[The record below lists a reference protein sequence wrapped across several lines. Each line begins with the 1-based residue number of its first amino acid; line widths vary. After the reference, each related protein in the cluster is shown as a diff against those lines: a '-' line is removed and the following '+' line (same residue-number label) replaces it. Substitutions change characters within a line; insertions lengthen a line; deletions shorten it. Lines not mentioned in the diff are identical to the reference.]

1 MIKFFARHPTAANL
15 LMALFWV
22 IGILALPSI
31 RRETMPDFSSS
42 EVEIRALYPGAGAE
56 EVEEAVCLRLED
68 ALDGI
73 EYVKEIRSDAREGVA
88 AVTVKMAEN
97 GKFQTFL
104 SDIEKAVDAIDDFP
118 DQVEDPVITEL
129 GKTDLVLSILV
140 SGPMSVRDLKAYCE
154 DLKARF
160 KEIGLSLVDI
170 EGFSDHQLLVELSA
184 DALRRFD
191 LSVPQVAEIVRQQN
205 TDLPAGAIE
214 TGQRDIMI
222 RFVDRRRS
230 PSQLE
235 EIVILADRKGA
246 EVRLGDIGRVTDR
259 FELDED
265 KIMMDGR
272 RTAILRINK
281 TKSQDTIRVADKAK
295 AFIDEERRRQ
305 PQAELIITQDQ
316 SVILADRIDMLVT
329 NGWQGLLLV
338 FLTMWLFFSFRV
350 SFWVVMGLPATFLGA
365 FYFLPYLDLTINML
379 TLVGLLLG
387 LGLMMDD
394 AIVIAEN
401 ISTHRQRGKS
411 ALQSTVDGTREVAA
425 GVISSFITTIC
436 ILGPL
441 AFIKGE
447 MGQVLKVIPM
457 ILILVMAVSLVEAF
471 LILPC
476 HLGHALHG
484 HDPDRAT
491 GLRRRI
497 ERALAWVREQVVGKT
512 VDVLIR
518 WRYLFVGS
526 VIAVFIL
533 SVGMLASGKIKMQGF
548 PELEGDVIAARILM
562 PQGTPLYR
570 TEAAVDRLLEALA
583 RMNDR
588 FKPLQPEQQ
597 NLVLNA
603 SVQFNQNADAYEN
616 GPHVAT
622 VTVDLLSAEK
632 RSGRVDDYITVWRQE
647 IGSIP
652 NLISLTLTET
662 AVGPGGRD
670 IEIRLRGKEIGRMRQ
685 AITEV
690 KAWFEQFEGVSNL
703 AEDLRPGK
711 PELRLRLRKG
721 ATTYGI
727 KADDVA
733 QQLRASFH
741 GVIADEIQV
750 GPESYE
756 IYVRTAAKD
765 QDSLADLEY
774 FDVTLSDGRQI
785 PLTTLVHWEQGQ
797 GWARV
802 ARFDGMRAITLR
814 GDVDARVA
822 NTAELMGLFGN
833 TFLATFNQ
841 KYPDINVTIAGE
853 TAEGQITQKS
863 MQRALL
869 IGMVGV
875 FFLLS
880 FQFRSYTEPLI
891 VMVAI
896 PFALIGVIWG
906 HVLMGVELSTPS
918 ILGFIALAGIVVN
931 DSILLVVFLKNALTK
946 GKDLHAA
953 AAEASRRRFR
963 AVLLTSATTIAGLLP
978 LLFEQSLQAQIL
990 IPLVISTAFGLMA
1003 STVLVILVIPCL
1015 YVILGDLGLLGR
1027 KTSGPEEGSLKEP
1040 AVAVIS
1046 E

>member
-1 MIKFFARHPTAANL
+1 MIKFFAGHPTAANL
-15 LMALFWV
+15 LMVLFLV
-22 IGILALPSI
+22 IGILALPGI
-31 RRETMPDFSSS
+31 KRETMPDFSSS
-42 EVEIRALYPGAGAE
+42 EIEIRALYPGAGAE

-88 AVTVKMAEN
+88 VVTVKMAEN

-104 SDIEKAVDAIDDFP
+104 NDIEKAVDAIDDFP

-140 SGPMSVRDLKAYCE
+140 SGPMSVLDLKAYCE
-154 DLKARF
+154 DLKGRL

-170 EGFSDHQLLVELSA
+170 EGFSDHQLQVELSV
-184 DALRRFD
+184 DALRVFN
-191 LSVPQVAEIVRQQN
+191 LSVPQVAELIREQN
-205 TDLPAGAIE
+205 TDLPAGTIE

-230 PSQLE
+230 PSELE
-235 EIVILADRKGA
+235 EIVILADDKGA
-246 EVRLGDIGRVTDR
+246 EVRLGNIGTVIDR

-265 KIMMDGR
+265 KVMMDGR
-272 RTAILRINK
+272 RTAIVKINK
-281 TKSQDTIRVADKAK
+281 TKTQDTIRVADKAK
-295 AFIDEERRRQ
+295 AFIAKERQRR
-305 PQAELIITQDQ
+305 PQLELIITQDQ
-316 SVILADRIDMLVT
+316 SVILVDRIDMLIT

-338 FLTMWLFFSFRV
+338 FLTMWLFFSLRV

-365 FYFLPYLDLTINML
+365 FYFLPYLGLTINML

-401 ISTHRQRGKS
+401 IASHRQRGKS
-411 ALQSTVDGTREVAA
+411 TLQSTVDGTREVAV

-457 ILILVMAVSLVEAF
+457 LFILVMGVSLVEAF
-471 LILPC
+471 LYLPC
-476 HLGHALHG
+476 RLGHAMHG
-484 HDPDRAT
+484 RDPEKVS
-491 GLRRRI
+491 GLRRRVDSVL
-497 ERALAWVREQVVGKT
+497 EWVRAQVVGKT
-512 VDVLIR
+512 VELLIR

-526 VIAVFIL
+526 VIGVFIL
-533 SVGMLASGKIKMQGF
+533 SIGMLASGKIKMQGF
-548 PELEGDVIAARILM
+548 PELEGDVIAARLLM

-570 TEAAVDRLLEALA
+570 TEAAVDRLLEALD
-583 RMNDR
+583 RMNDN
-588 FKPLQPEQQ
+588 FKLLQPEQQ
-597 NLVLNA
+597 NLVLNT
-603 SVQFNQNADAYEN
+603 SVQFNQNRDAYEN

-622 VTVDLLSAEK
+622 VTVDLLGAEK
-632 RSGRVDDYITVWRQE
+632 RTGRVDDYIAAWREE
-647 IGSIP
+647 IGPIP
-652 NLISLTLTET
+652 SLISLTLTEP
-662 AVGPGGRD
+662 AMGPGGRA
-670 IEIRLRGKEIGRMRQ
+670 IEIRLRGKKIERMRQ
-685 AITEV
+685 AIAEV

-733 QQLRASFH
+733 RQLRASFH

-750 GPESYE
+750 GPEAYE

-774 FDVTLSDGRQI
+774 FDVILSDGRHI
-785 PLTTLVHWEQGQ
+785 PLTTLVHWKQGQ

-833 TFLATFNQ
+833 TFLTTFNQ
-841 KYPDINVTIAGE
+841 KYPDIDVTIAGE
-853 TAEGQITQKS
+853 TAEGQITQQS

-906 HVLMGVELSTPS
+906 HILMGVDLSTPS

-931 DSILLVVFLKNALTK
+931 DSILLVVFLKNALAR

-953 AAEASRRRFR
+953 AAEASRSRFR

-978 LLFEQSLQAQIL
+978 FLFEKSLQAQIL
-990 IPLVISTAFGLMA
+990 IPVVTSTAFGLMA

-1027 KTSGPEEGSLKEP
+1027 KGLGKN
-1040 AVAVIS
+1040 
-1046 E
+1046 

>member
-1 MIKFFARHPTAANL
+1 MINYFARHPTAANL
-15 LMALFWV
+15 LMAFLWV
-22 IGILALPSI
+22 MGILALPSI
-31 RRETMPDFSSS
+31 KRETMPDFSPS
-42 EVEIRALYPGAGAE
+42 EVEIRAIYPGANAE

-73 EYVKEIRSDAREGVA
+73 EYVAEIRSDAREGVA
-88 AVTVKMAEN
+88 AVTMKMVEN
-97 GKFQTFL
+97 GNFQTFV
-104 SDIEKAVDAIDDFP
+104 SDIEKAVNGIDDFP
-118 DQVEDPVITEL
+118 GDVEDPVITEL
-129 GKTDLVLSILV
+129 GKTDLVSSILV
-140 SGPMSVRDLKAYCE
+140 SGPMSVPDLKAYSE
-154 DLKARF
+154 DLKARL

-170 EGFSDHQLLVELSA
+170 KGFSDHQLQVNLSA
-184 DALRRFD
+184 DALRHFN
-191 LSVPQVAEIVRQQN
+191 LTVPRVAEIIKQQN
-205 TDLPAGAIE
+205 TNLPAGAIE
-214 TGQRDIMI
+214 TGQSDVMI
-222 RFVDRRRS
+222 RFVDQRRS
-230 PSQLE
+230 PSELE
-235 EIVILADRKGA
+235 EIVILADQKGA
-246 EVRLGDIGRVTDR
+246 EVRLGDIATITDR

-272 RTAILRINK
+272 RTAILSINK
-281 TKSQDTIRVADKAK
+281 TKAQDTIRVANMAST
-295 AFIDEERRRQ
+295 FIDEERLRH
-305 PQAELIITQDQ
+305 PQVDLIITQDQ
-316 SVILADRIDMLVT
+316 SVILADRIDMLIT

-338 FLTMWLFFSFRV
+338 FLTMWLFFNFRV
-350 SFWVVMGLPATFLGA
+350 SFWVAMGLPASFLGA
-365 FYFLPYLDLTINML
+365 FFFLPYFGLTINML

-401 ISTHRQRGKS
+401 IAAHRQRGKS
-411 ALQSTVDGTREVAA
+411 GLQSAVDGTREVAV
-425 GVISSFITTIC
+425 GVISSFITTVC

-441 AFIKGE
+441 AFITGE

-476 HLGHALHG
+476 HLGHAMHG
-484 HDPDRAT
+484 HDPQKVT
-491 GLRRRI
+491 GLRRKV
-497 ERALAWVREQVVGKT
+497 EDTLDWVREQLVGKT
-512 VDVLIR
+512 VDTLIQ
-518 WRYLFVGS
+518 WRYLFICS

-533 SVGMLASGKIKMQGF
+533 SVGMIASGKIKMQGF
-548 PELEGDVIAARILM
+548 PALEGDTVAARLLM

-570 TEAAVDRLLEALA
+570 TEAAVEHLLNALA
-583 RMNDR
+583 KVNDR
-588 FKPLQPEQQ
+588 YKPLQPEQQ
-597 NLVLNA
+597 DLVVQS
-603 SVQFNQNADAYEN
+603 SVQFNQNKDAYEN

-622 VTVDLLSAEK
+622 VTVDLLSSEK
-632 RSGRVDDYITVWRQE
+632 RNGRVNDFIESWREE
-647 IGSIP
+647 IGPIP

-662 AVGPGGRD
+662 AGGPGGRD
-670 IEIRLRGKEIGRMRQ
+670 IEIRLRGKEIERMRL
-685 AITEV
+685 AIIEV
-690 KAWFEQFEGVSNL
+690 KDWFGQYKGVSNL
-703 AEDLRPGK
+703 AADLRPGK
-711 PELRLRLRKG
+711 PELRLKLRKG

-727 KADDVA
+727 KANEVA
-733 QQLRASFH
+733 RQLRASFH
-741 GVIADEIQV
+741 GVIADEIQI

-756 IYVRTAAKD
+756 IYVRTTAKD

-774 FDVTLSDGRQI
+774 FDVILSDGSAI

-802 ARFDGMRAITLR
+802 ARFDGMRAVTLR

-822 NTAELMGLFGN
+822 NTAELMGMFSASFLE
-833 TFLATFNQ
+833 TFHK
-841 KYPDINVTIAGE
+841 KYPDINITIAGQ

-863 MQRALL
+863 MARALL
-869 IGMVGV
+869 TGLVGV

-906 HVLMGVELSTPS
+906 HILMGVQLSTPS

-931 DSILLVVFLKNALTK
+931 DSILLVVFLKNALAR
-946 GKDLHAA
+946 GKELHAA
-953 AAEASRRRFR
+953 AAEASRSRFR
-963 AVLLTSATTIAGLLP
+963 AVMLTSATTIAGLLP

-1015 YVILGDLGLLGR
+1015 YVILGDLGLLAG
-1027 KTSGPEEGSLKEP
+1027 KPGSENESFKEP
-1040 AVAVIS
+1040 AAATIS